1 MCRFTIDDLGLA
13 RAGYLICVILYK
25 TLGAIMRAITFFE
38 RDLTHN
44 NVVSGL

>member
-1 MCRFTIDDLGLA
+1 MI
-13 RAGYLICVILYK
+13 YPINY
-25 TLGAIMRAITFFE
+25 LGAIMRAIAFIE